1 MAWAVKASGVMRRMY
16 SAFIQVSLFTSKMAG
31 DLLMPS
37 TEKAPMS
44 SSMVKNSRSSPGFQ
58 PRSAT

>member
-1 MAWAVKASGVMRRMY
+1 MACSVNASGVRRRMY

-37 TEKAPMS
+37 MENASTS
-44 SSMVKNSRSSPGFQ
+44 SGSVKNSRSSPGFQ